1 MTNEMVVDLFSYCKR
16 FQGICQPC
24 NETTTEV
31 EDLAQKELAFAI
43 ASNHDYYDETD
54 MCSWCGVP
62 TGSTVSGK
70 IFFPCSSQECVR
82 EFCDECIFKAHN
94 GGTKAIAIVE
104 TLEEE
109 GENVA
114 WIGPCCKPN
123 DFHGLKE
130 LQSASAKVGA
140 SLDSTV
146 TCITPLEKRRG
157 ERQYQH
163 ARKRTKIMNT
173 SNDNELFREDSSTDT
188 EDENYDDGKDS
199 EIERKEQNGDTNNN
213 ELNNSIPIIPDG
225 NQFRNRLSSLR
236 DETLVKVKRSFDII
250 IEEAVNKF
258 SDELENNP
266 KKDKT

>member
-1 MTNEMVVDLFSYCKR
+1 
-16 FQGICQPC
+16 
-24 NETTTEV
+24 
-31 EDLAQKELAFAI
+31 
-43 ASNHDYYDETD
+43 

-62 TGSTVSGK
+62 TGSTLSGNT
-70 IFFPCSSQECVR
+70 FPCSSQECVR

-130 LQSASAKVGA
+130 LQSTSAKVGA
-140 SLDSTV
+140 SLDSTA
-146 TCITPLEKRRG
+146 TCITPLENRIG

-173 SNDNELFREDSSTDT
+173 SNENELFREDSST
-188 EDENYDDGKDS
+188 NYNDGKDS
-199 EIERKEQNGDTNNN
+199 ENERKEQNGDTNDNKWN
-213 ELNNSIPIIPDG
+213 KSFPRIPDR
-225 NQFRNRLSSLR
+225 NEFRNRLMSLR
-236 DETLVKVKRSFDII
+236 DETLVKVRRSFDFI

-258 SDELENNP
+258 YDELKNNP
-266 KKDKT
+266 KEEKT